1 MAPCS
6 GNYSKA
12 FTACRKHR
20 VDLNVFVEHDREAFI
35 KRIPSFVEQVSDVDY
50 INLFLTSLGYVAR
63 PAYTMHI
70 LMLDSQG
77 TLPDDLVSRI
87 CDKIRVELERRDLK
101 KYVNSVLTAHVVK
114 RPPDHEAG
122 LALLLRLKGEILI
135 ALCEA
140 DV

>member
-1 MAPCS
+1 
-6 GNYSKA
+6 
-12 FTACRKHR
+12 
-20 VDLNVFVEHDREAFI
+20 
-35 KRIPSFVEQVSDVDY
+35 
-50 INLFLTSLGYVAR
+50 
-63 PAYTMHI
+63 MHI